1 MFQATK
7 MREVAEKVQ
16 EDNDVKES
24 KLLMNKVITQSNEG
38 ETTLNYEG
46 TLSKT
51 TYKLFKRLGYNIEE
65 ISENNFK
72 LNW

>member
-1 MFQATK
+1 MFQAIK

-16 EDNDVKES
+16 EYNDVKES
-24 KLLMNKVITQSNEG
+24 KLLMDKVITQSHKG
-38 ETTLNYEG
+38 ETTLNHEG
-46 TLSKT
+46 ALSET
-51 TYKLFKRLGYNIEE
+51 TYKFFKRLGYNIEE